1 MNPGGPSP
9 WRNPRILFILFLV
22 FLTGSAAGA
31 LAMRYSQKAIA
42 SVKPQPSL
50 KENGKEISL
59 QRLKKELNLTTEQ
72 AAEIE
77 TILDDFML
85 YFQTLQTQI
94 DDVRANGKER
104 IMQLLNAEQRE
115 KFSRMMSEL
124 QAKQLR

>member
-1 MNPGGPSP
+1 MSSGAPSP

-31 LAMRYSQKAIA
+31 LAMRYSQKTVV
-42 SVKPQPSL
+42 VKPPPSL

-59 QRLKKELNLTTEQ
+59 LRLKKELNLTKEQ
-72 AAEIE
+72 AAEVE

-94 DDVRANGKER
+94 DDVRANGKDR
-104 IMQLLNAEQRE
+104 IMALLNPEQRE
-115 KFSRMMSEL
+115 RFEQMLSEF

>member
-1 MNPGGPSP
+1 MSSGAPSP

-31 LAMRYSQKAIA
+31 LAMRYSQKTVV
-42 SVKPQPSL
+42 VKPPPSL

-59 QRLKKELNLTTEQ
+59 LRLKKELNLTKEQ
-72 AAEIE
+72 AAEVE

-94 DDVRANGKER
+94 DDVRANGKDR
-104 IMQLLNAEQRE
+104 IMALLNPEQRE
-115 KFSRMMSEL
+115 RFEQMLSEI